1 MAAQQSSRYLIL
13 GAGAAGVTAAEVL
26 RKNDPAAAIT
36 LVNGEDEPP
45 YARMAIPYVLS
56 GKIGTT
62 GTFLR
67 HDPAHYEKLG
77 VTLAK
82 GRAVALD
89 AKARTVRLD
98 NGQQLPY
105 DRLLIA
111 TGSHPTREAVPGIDL
126 PGVHTC
132 WTLADARAIVDRIKP
147 GTRVVQ
153 MGAGFV
159 GCIIMEGLVKRGAK
173 LTVMVRSGLMV
184 SRMINP
190 AAGNMI
196 KRWCET
202 KGVRIMGKTQTA
214 RIDAL
219 GDGLAVTTSTGEVL
233 PADLYLSAVGVKP
246 NIEWLA
252 ASGVEIAGGLVVDD
266 HMQTSLPGVYA
277 AGDVAESVDCVTGR
291 RQVNAIQPNA
301 VEQGR
306 IAALNMAGRET
317 SFHGSLAFNVLDTL
331 GLISSSFG
339 EWQGVPDGDAGEL
352 LDEKRW
358 RYLRLEFQGNRL
370 VGANAVGFT
379 DHLGSLRGLIE
390 GKADL
395 GHWKQKLKDNPS
407 RVMEAYLATA
417 QRAA

>member
-1 MAAQQSSRYLIL
+1 VDI
-13 GAGAAGVTAAEVL
+13 V
-26 RKNDPAAAIT
+26 P
-36 LVNGEDEPP
+36 
-45 YARMAIPYVLS
+45 
-56 GKIGTT
+56 
-62 GTFLR
+62 
-67 HDPAHYEKLG
+67 
-77 VTLAK
+77 
-82 GRAVALD
+82 GRAVKLD
-89 AKARTVRLD
+89 AATREVQLDSGRRL
-98 NGQQLPY
+98 GY

-111 TGSHPTREAVPGIDL
+111 TGSHPTQEKVPGIDL

-132 WTLADARAIVDRIKP
+132 WTLSDTRAIIERIAP

-159 GCIIMEGLVKRGAK
+159 GCIIMEGLVKRGAQ

-190 AAGNMI
+190 VAGDMI
-196 KRWCET
+196 RRWCES
-202 KGVRIMGKTQTA
+202 KGVRILGKTQTA
-214 RIDAL
+214 RIDAA
-219 GDGLAVTTSTGEVL
+219 DGALAVTTTTGEVL
-233 PADLYLSAVGVKP
+233 PAEVYLSAVGVKP

-252 ASGVEIAGGLVVDD
+252 GTGVSIAGGIVVDD
-266 HMQTSLPGVYA
+266 RMQTTLPGVFA

-306 IAALNMAGRET
+306 IAALNMAGQET

-339 EWQGVPDGDAGEL
+339 EWAGVPGGDAGEL
-352 LDEKRW
+352 VDQERW
-358 RYLRLEFQGNRL
+358 RYLRLEFKDDRL

-379 DHLGSLRGLIE
+379 DHLGALRGLIE
-390 GKADL
+390 GRVPL
-395 GHWKQKLKDNPS
+395 GAWKQKLVDNPS
-407 RVMEAYLATA
+407 RIMEAYLATV